1 MPNRMITEKSPWAVA
16 SGRTLQSSD
25 RGRRNP
31 TSGGDCSTFTGAR
44 TDHPA
49 MPKPLHSPLALS
61 SESVGS
67 TSQCDE
73 GSGERLRNMHGK
85 STQLIAG

>member
-1 MPNRMITEKSPWAVA
+1 M
-16 SGRTLQSSD
+16 
-25 RGRRNP
+25 RGGN
-31 TSGGDCSTFTGAR
+31 CSTFTGDR

-61 SESVGS
+61 SESAGS

-73 GSGERLRNMHGK
+73 GSERDYV
-85 STQLIAG
+85 T